1 MSKKKYHL
9 HFILLPGAEKEKKSK
24 GVSEQE
30 GQGQLKSNCG
40 EEMDRNTPED
50 ISERSVSH
58 GLQQWQSA
66 ASKRRSLKLTYN
78 KRRSH
83 NKPSGASP
91 AIFPFIVRREPHML
105 CSILPILHM
114 NWTKCAF
121 KYTARERKEMPRV
134 MSTHPRVTRAL
145 RNTTGL
151 QPHKSQGTVRNQI
164 DFGRCL
170 FFFTLM
176 PLLI

>member
-1 MSKKKYHL
+1 
-9 HFILLPGAEKEKKSK
+9 
-24 GVSEQE
+24 
-30 GQGQLKSNCG
+30 
-40 EEMDRNTPED
+40 MDRNTSED
-50 ISERSVSH
+50 ISGRAVSR
-58 GLQQWQSA
+58 GLQQGQSA

-83 NKPSGASP
+83 NKTSGASP
-91 AIFPFIVRREPHML
+91 AIFHFILRGGPHAL
-105 CSILPILHM
+105 CSILPILHV
-114 NWTKCAF
+114 NWTTCAF

-134 MSTHPRVTRAL
+134 MSTHLRVPGAL

-151 QPHKSQGTVRNQI
+151 QPHKSQGTVRKQTE
-164 DFGRCL
+164 FGRCL